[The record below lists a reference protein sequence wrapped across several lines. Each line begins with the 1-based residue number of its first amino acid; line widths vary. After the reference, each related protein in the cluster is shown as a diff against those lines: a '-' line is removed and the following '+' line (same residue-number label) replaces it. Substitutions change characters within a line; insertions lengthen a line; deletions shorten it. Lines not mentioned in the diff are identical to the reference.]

1 MNIVV
6 ELTEAEAKALAWAV
20 ADPEEWVVYA
30 AKERCRIAMEE
41 IFQVEVQRMLADPT
55 VTEIPADRE
64 KVVLGADITTAAQR
78 NAEAEGSLAFD
89 VPVGQED
96 HRH

>member
-20 ADPEEWVVYA
+20 ADPEEWVIYA

-41 IFQVEVQRMLADPT
+41 IFQAEVRRMLDDPT

-64 KVVLGADITTAAQR
+64 KVVLEADITTAAQR

-89 VPVGQED
+89 VPAEQED
-96 HRH
+96 QRH